1 MTNDYDLLLGSID
14 GCPIADAVKRSV
26 YGAGVS
32 VQVLPLLLP

>member
-1 MTNDYDLLLGSID
+1 MTKCNSLETPKNFVIFF
-14 GCPIADAVKRSV
+14 AVKRSV